1 MSEMEENAEQAE
13 ETASEAQPEDE
24 TGSSS
29 EASSEAPTEA
39 QPSAEEVEDRRR
51 AYRLNKVL
59 GATLINESGDSK
71 TTRLFIID
79 ISESGFKATDHQPL
93 GEGSFEISIVLNKG
107 EDPFVSKMEVVWVK
121 ELTVSGMFQMGCKFS
136 ETAPEQAQRLKD
148 FIDAEQNKSLAPTK
162 GISIKNPW
170 TMIS

>member
-1 MSEMEENAEQAE
+1 MSEMEENAEQVE
-13 ETASEAQPEDE
+13 EAAAEAQPEAE
-24 TGSSS
+24 VESSS
-29 EASSEAPTEA
+29 EAPAEA
-39 QPSAEEVEDRRR
+39 QPSADEVEDRRR

-59 GATLINESGDSK
+59 GATLVDESGDSK

-93 GEGSFEISIVLNKG
+93 GEGSFEISIVFNKG

-136 ETAPEQAQRLKD
+136 DTAPEQAQRLKD
-148 FIDAEQNKSLAPTK
+148 FIDGEQQKSLAPASK

>member
-1 MSEMEENAEQAE
+1 MSEIEENIEPVE
-13 ETASEAQPEDE
+13 EAAVEAQPEVGAE
-24 TGSSS
+24 STS
-29 EASSEAPTEA
+29 EASAEA
-39 QPSAEEVEDRRR
+39 QPPAEEVEERRR

-59 GATLINESGDSK
+59 GATLVNESGDSK
-71 TTRLFIID
+71 STRLFIID

-136 ETAPEQAQRLKD
+136 DTAPEQAQRLKD
-148 FIDAEQNKSLAPTK
+148 FIDAEQQKSVTPSK